1 MTLQTNRLDMVLETV
16 SPRTSLVVGLLAL
29 VPVSWYALGSSLS
42 AGVVSAINVLI
53 ILACLYV
60 AFEPVPDHHDHGS
73 SGTS

>member
-1 MTLQTNRLDMVLETV
+1 MVLETV
-16 SPRTSLVVGLLAL
+16 SPRIALVVGLLAL
-29 VPVSWYALGSSLS
+29 APVFWYGLGSSLW
-42 AGVVSAINVLI
+42 AGVVSTINVLI